1 MPKVRI
7 IEMSV
12 EQNGEFF
19 YQKMGQFFASRRIRQ
34 ELGNYAMSNE
44 PDWRWFVAFKDDA
57 VVGFLG
63 TEPRKN
69 TGFHISVL
77 YVVEAERRQGII
89 SSLLKAA
96 LEKADEKSC
105 AVTITAKREFAP
117 ILEKYGFYPT
127 SARGKNWIGMK
138 RDKK

>member
-1 MPKVRI
+1 MPEIRI
-7 IEMSV
+7 VEMSV
-12 EQNGEFF
+12 EQNGDYF

-44 PDWRWFVAFKDDA
+44 PDWHWFVAFKDDA

-63 TEPRKN
+63 TEPRK
-69 TGFHISVL
+69 TASFHIIVL
-77 YVVEAERRQGII
+77 YVVEAERRKGII

-105 AVTITAKREFAP
+105 SVTITAKKEIAFA
-117 ILEKYGFYPT
+117 LEKYGFHPT
-127 SARGKNWIGMK
+127 SVRGKNWVGMK